1 MEKLENIIEDRTIAE
16 VLGIQNF
23 TNEES
28 AVLEL
33 VKNSFDAQAKNVH
46 IIISKEQMIIED
58 DGIGMTRNKILDFW
72 MHVGKSDK
80 DYQIGEKENARVLAG
95 SKGVGRFA
103 LARLGGTAAVY
114 SKAEREM
121 GIVWNTDWNTN
132 TLDTI
137 NDLKAQGT
145 RIEIGQLRD
154 SWTKTRVSNLVD
166 FLSRTYND
174 DSMKIYVEY
183 QGDKKQIQ
191 RYFAGN

>member
-1 MEKLENIIEDRTIAE
+1 MEKLEYIIEDRTIAE

-80 DYQIGEKENARVLAG
+80 DYER
-95 SKGVGRFA
+95 S
-103 LARLGGTAAVY
+103 RL
-114 SKAEREM
+114 EM
-121 GIVWNTDWNTN
+121 
-132 TLDTI
+132 TL
-137 NDLKAQGT
+137 
-145 RIEIGQLRD
+145 
-154 SWTKTRVSNLVD
+154 
-166 FLSRTYND
+166 
-174 DSMKIYVEY
+174 
-183 QGDKKQIQ
+183 
-191 RYFAGN
+191 

>member
-1 MEKLENIIEDRTIAE
+1 MEKLEYIIEDRTIAE

-80 DYQIGEKENARVLAG
+80 DYQIGEKENVRVLAG

-166 FLSRTYND
+166 FLSRTYNE
-174 DSMKIYVEY
+174 IGRAHV
-183 QGDKKQIQ
+183 
-191 RYFAGN
+191 